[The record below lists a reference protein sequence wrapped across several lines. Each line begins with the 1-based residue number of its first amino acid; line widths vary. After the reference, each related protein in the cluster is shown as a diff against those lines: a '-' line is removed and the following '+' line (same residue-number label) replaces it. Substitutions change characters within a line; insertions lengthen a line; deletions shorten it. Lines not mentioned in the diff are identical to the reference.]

1 MTHAPALLTIDEAQS
16 LFGMTA
22 LALAEVAPCRPE
34 RLARLL
40 SGQGRVSGLPP
51 AARVA
56 AIAHREAHR
65 QVLAA
70 GHGWIV
76 EDQVEGALSF
86 ALATQSPGAPKTLA
100 A

>member
-1 MTHAPALLTIDEAQS
+1 MTNAHALLTIDEAQS
-16 LFGMTA
+16 LFGATA
-22 LALAEVAPCRPE
+22 VALAELAPCRPD
-34 RLARLL
+34 RLLRLL
-40 SGQGRVSGLPP
+40 SGRGRMSGLPP

-56 AIAHREAHR
+56 AVAHREAYR
-65 QVLAA
+65 QVVAA

-86 ALATQSPGAPKTLA
+86 ALATQCPGATRTLA